1 MVDRTWKDESRSRRR
16 FLGVVAGRLKAVI
29 PAPVRRSFPVWLVTA
44 IVIGGGVAGF
54 LVVSPAPAVRADDGA
69 TSGIEDCLSC
79 HSRTLELHDK
89 LGPGNQACWACH
101 DSGDMGKLH
110 LADGSQLSLSDSTR
124 LCAQCHQ
131 ERYDAWS
138 EGTHGISGT
147 VAAVECTAC
156 HDPHQPQIALL
167 DITKPHPPAQPAP
180 SPPAIELQVM
190 LGIVG
195 LLAIGVGVAVT
206 QRGGRR

>member
-1 MVDRTWKDESRSRRR
+1 MPKPFRPSFR
-16 FLGVVAGRLKAVI
+16 
-29 PAPVRRSFPVWLVTA
+29 VRLVTA

-54 LVVSPAPAVRADDGA
+54 LMLSPALTVRADDGA
-69 TSGIEDCLSC
+69 ASAIEDCLSC
-79 HSRTLELHDK
+79 HIRTLELHDK
-89 LGPGNQACWACH
+89 LGSGNQACWACH

-110 LADGSQLSLSDSTR
+110 LADGSQLALSESTR

-131 ERYDAWS
+131 GRYDSWS
-138 EGTHGISGT
+138 EGTHGIPGT

-167 DITKPHPPAQPAP
+167 DITKPHPPAQP
-180 SPPAIELQVM
+180 PPAPPTVALQVM
-190 LGIVG
+190 FGTVV
-195 LLAIGVGVAVT
+195 LLTIAVVVAVT